1 MNKDISDI
9 LHEALSLLNN
19 NKFNAAIEIYQYGI
33 LQFPKSPQLYHAY
46 GVALI
51 AKNEPILA
59 IEKFHQALKLDPQ
72 NPNYNS
78 DLGEMYRRI
87 NKLDLSIEFNLKGVK
102 LSPDSDN
109 TQYNLGLA
117 YLDNKNIEKAI
128 LHFEKTIK
136 INPKH
141 GFALNNLG
149 SAFLKLGNKKQS
161 LDFYQ
166 KALDVNPENIEA
178 LKNLGAMYLDIN
190 KIDQAINTF
199 NKIIKLSPFDFD
211 AHHALTQFKTYTKDD
226 PGLQLLKD
234 LPKHNQLSK
243 KEATYYHFDYGKAL
257 DDLGEYDE
265 AFYYYEKANTMI
277 NQLMP
282 KNINV
287 KEYANKLKN
296 LYNSDYINKLKPK
309 ILSNNLKLIPI
320 FIVGMPRS
328 GTTLI
333 EQILDMNSNIYGAGE
348 IATLNECIKKNIT
361 HEETKN
367 ELNSFAT
374 NLLKPQESL
383 CYENISN
390 DYLNKIYELSPEHNF
405 IINKSPGNYNHLG
418 LIYLSMPNAKIIH
431 AVRDP
436 MESCFSNFTKFFAD
450 YKYYNYSLEDL
461 GIYYKYYHLLMQH
474 WKAVL
479 PKNFICDVPYEDL
492 VNKIEKESKRMTDF
506 IGVEWE
512 PSSLKF
518 YENKRTVTT
527 PSKMQVNKPIYNT
540 SIARWK
546 KFAKHLKPL
555 YEIVKPYRTYDPEID
570 EFYKNLK

>member
-1 MNKDISDI
+1 MDKDISDI
-9 LHEALSLLNN
+9 LNKALSLLNN
-19 NKFNAAIEIYQYGI
+19 NKFDEANTVYHDGI
-33 LQFPKSPQLYHAY
+33 FKFPDSHQIYHAY

-51 AKNEPILA
+51 AKNEPMLA

-87 NKLDLSIEFNLKGVK
+87 KKLDLSIEFNLNSVK
-102 LSPDSDN
+102 LSPVSDSAH
-109 TQYNLGLA
+109 YNLGLA
-117 YLDNKNIEKAI
+117 YLDNKNTEKAI
-128 LHFEKTIK
+128 LHFEKAIK

-141 GFALNNLG
+141 GYALNNLG
-149 SAFLKLGNKKQS
+149 SAFLKLGNKKLS
-161 LDFYQ
+161 LEFYQ

-178 LKNLGAMYLDIN
+178 LKNLGAMFLDAN
-190 KIDQAINTF
+190 KIDQAINIF
-199 NKIIKLSPFDFD
+199 NKIIKLSPFDFHT
-211 AHHALTQFKTYTKDD
+211 HHSLTQIKTYTKDD
-226 PGLQLLKD
+226 PSLQLLKE
-234 LPKHNQLSK
+234 LPKHNRLSK
-243 KEATYYHFDYGKAL
+243 KETTYYYFDYGKAL

-265 AFYYYEKANTMI
+265 AFYHYEKANKMI
-277 NQLMP
+277 NELMP
-282 KNINV
+282 KNNNIGDYTNR
-287 KEYANKLKN
+287 LKN
-296 LYNSDYINKLKPK
+296 LYNYDYIKKLKTK
-309 ILSNNLKLIPI
+309 ILSNNLKLTPI

-348 IATLNECIKKNIT
+348 ITTLYDCIKNNIKQ
-361 HEETKN
+361 EETQN
-367 ELNSFAT
+367 GLNSFAT
-374 NLLKPQESL
+374 SLLKPQESL
-383 CYENISN
+383 CYKNISN
-390 DYLNKIYELSPEHNF
+390 DYLNKIRKLSQEHNF
-405 IINKSPGNYNHLG
+405 IIDKTPGNFNHLG

-436 MESCFSNFTKFFAD
+436 MESCFSNFTKFFGD

-461 GIYYKYYHLLMQH
+461 GIYYKNYHLLMQH

-492 VNKIEKESKRMTDF
+492 VNKIEKESRRMTDF

-555 YEIVKPYRTYDPEID
+555 YEIVKSHRTYDPEVD